1 MRHNPDRGI
10 MNQFMQ
16 HRAMPVDR
24 LEVARRRRH
33 LDKILARHI
42 KGTVA
47 ADANVG
53 AGRADQR
60 LGLRQDEVFARR
72 HRRRRQIFRQILAL
86 VGVEHREAL
95 QKRDRFGLVA
105 CFFVARA
112 LAPGNEAI
120 GKDDRRAFFALL
132 DVRADLEGLA
142 KCEPALGGEA
152 ALGDRGPQNE
162 NIDPR
167 VSAAG
172 GSVFR

>member
-1 MRHNPDRGI
+1 MAEFMADR
-10 MNQFMQ
+10 
-16 HRAMPVDR
+16 PVKINR
-24 LEVARRRRH
+24 LEEGRGRRH
-33 LDKILARHI
+33 LDVVGAGHVISA
-42 KGTVA
+42 VA

-105 CFFVARA
+105 GLFVARA

-162 NIDPR
+162 NINPR